1 MPQNLGL
8 ACTDEGLL
16 LGRTFLIERRDER
29 FVVRARGEI
38 ERLLKCAYDGEPP
51 VDRLM
56 SGLAR
61 VASALN
67 ANDQCLARIAAVHLR
82 MPDLASAAVRDG
94 LAAEFADQ
102 IRPRRW
108 CRELESGTASA
119 PARRQIPERVRATS
133 QGAKARTP
141 QGLARCRR
149 RRRFGQSS
157 HELVRR
163 EIAEARVW
171 THLVVVAPPSLDDH
185 LRLRTRTKPFE
196 AQALVAG
203 TCR

>member
-1 MPQNLGL
+1 VRGGDIDDASPAVLFHI

-16 LGRTFLIERRDER
+16 LGRTFLIERRGER

-94 LAAEFADQ
+94 LAAEDSPIKYARDGGAANWNPALH
-102 IRPRRW
+102 PRT
-108 CRELESGTASA
+108 GT
-119 PARRQIPERVRATS
+119 PPNPGLVRADRRCKS
-133 QGAKARTP
+133 RRAEG
-141 QGLARCRR
+141 ARCGERR
-149 RRRFGQSS
+149 RNATIRCI
-157 HELVRR
+157 V
-163 EIAEARVW
+163 
-171 THLVVVAPPSLDDH
+171 
-185 LRLRTRTKPFE
+185 
-196 AQALVAG
+196 
-203 TCR
+203 

>member
-1 MPQNLGL
+1 MHQMWHLSEAVPQNLGL

-16 LGRTFLIERRDER
+16 LGRTFLIERRGER

-82 MPDLASAAVRDG
+82 MPDLASAAVRDALAVEKSLIKYARDGGAANWNPALHPRTGTPPNPG
-94 LAAEFADQ
+94 L
-102 IRPRRW
+102 
-108 CRELESGTASA
+108 
-119 PARRQIPERVRATS
+119 VRADRRCKS
-133 QGAKARTP
+133 RRAEG
-141 QGLARCRR
+141 ARCGERR
-149 RRRFGQSS
+149 RNATIICI
-157 HELVRR
+157 V
-163 EIAEARVW
+163 
-171 THLVVVAPPSLDDH
+171 
-185 LRLRTRTKPFE
+185 
-196 AQALVAG
+196 
-203 TCR
+203 